1 MEDSLEAP
9 YFLKGLE
16 LRNWVYKVFQATWL
30 DRLGLG
36 SLDGISSEKECRQLN
51 TSLTWNASTVSSFEQ
66 LPGRLQNT
74 KPEKRKKHR
83 PDLLIPSGTLSWKR
97 LWKAGTVKSRHTCDF
112 TLNAARANG
121 KWLYK
126 AGHQPDHQTKLSSRV
141 KFGKIN
147 IW

>member
-51 TSLTWNASTVSSFEQ
+51 TSLIWNASTVSSFEQ
-66 LPGRLQNT
+66 LQERLQHT
-74 KPEKRKKHR
+74 KPEKRKMSR
-83 PDLLIPSGTLSWKR
+83 PLDSIWNTWLEKTLESWNCQ
-97 LWKAGTVKSRHTCDF
+97 VKTH
-112 TLNAARANG
+112 L
-121 KWLYK
+121 
-126 AGHQPDHQTKLSSRV
+126 
-141 KFGKIN
+141 
-147 IW
+147 